1 VYYKIMHV
9 TIIIY
14 KKFNVK
20 VGLNTKLTQ
29 LAQRQNVAFITT
41 KIQSYVP
48 SMTKDDYMTTS
59 P

>member
-1 VYYKIMHV
+1 MHV
-9 TIIIY
+9 TIIIHET
-14 KKFNVK
+14 FSVK

-29 LAQRQNVAFITT
+29 LAQRQNVAFTTT

-48 SMTKDDYMTTS
+48 SMIKDDYMTTS

>member
-1 VYYKIMHV
+1 MHV

>member
-1 VYYKIMHV
+1 MHV
-9 TIIIY
+9 TIIIH
-14 KKFNVK
+14 KIFNVK

-29 LAQRQNVAFITT
+29 LAQRQNMEFTTT

-48 SMTKDDYMTTS
+48 SMTRDDYITTS